1 MNLYA
6 ITLAL
11 IVLILLAVSLTRL
24 GKVKTKADYLIAG
37 RSLPAFVLVF
47 TLLSSWIGSG
57 SLLGGAE
64 NAYRHG
70 FAALWGAAGGWAGLA
85 LIYFIAPRARHFAQ
99 YTIPDLLE
107 ARYNQ
112 TARVLGV
119 IAILFTYTA
128 ITSYQFIGGGDILH
142 LIFPALSA
150 IQGRCLIAA
159 FVILLTAIAGMSS
172 VAYTDLAIGL
182 LATFTL
188 CIALPV
194 LVHNF
199 GGWSAVHAALPSSHF
214 RIFGDIHP
222 INSYVGTNILPDGTR
237 ERISSAMELFLPTC
251 LLMLGNQSMYQKFFS
266 AKSEKDATRAVIG
279 WIVGTVILETV
290 IVALAVAGSA
300 IFPTGEVHDHPREIL
315 AYVGLHAFQPQQT
328 VTTIPNLTGPAGP
341 AIPASPASPAPANAV
356 ILSGARSAQSKDLHH
371 QEEKGVIL
379 SGARSAQSKDLR
391 SDAAAPIVIT
401 TTEVLPP
408 FTLHT
413 LQLLG
418 ALLVGAIFAKII
430 STANNYLFSPATN
443 LVNDIFVRYIRPNA
457 GNQQVLLVSRAMV
470 VLLGLWALYQ
480 GLHTESVLKKSLY
493 AYTIYSAALTPVI
506 LAAFYWRRAT
516 ASAAVASIFTGTF
529 VTVFWDSAF
538 IHHHI
543 PAILADRDAIF
554 PALVASLLCLVI
566 VSLLTPRPNL
576 AHLTPFADNAQTS

>member
-24 GKVKTKADYLIAG
+24 GKVKTKADYLVAG

-107 ARYNQ
+107 VRYNQ

-142 LIFPALSA
+142 LIFPTAISA

-266 AKSEKDATRAVIG
+266 ARSERDATRAVAG

-315 AYVGLHAFQPQQT
+315 AYVGLHGFSPQQT
-328 VTTIPNLTGPAGP
+328 VTTIPT
-341 AIPASPASPAPANAV
+341 PASA
-356 ILSGARSAQSKDLHH
+356 
-371 QEEKGVIL
+371 VIL

-391 SDAAAPIVIT
+391 SDAATPIVIT
-401 TTEVLPP
+401 TTEIRPAPVAAMLN
-408 FTLHT
+408 
-413 LQLLG
+413 LLG

-443 LVNDIFVRYIRPNA
+443 LVNDIFVRYLRPNA
-457 GNQQVLLVSRAMV
+457 GNRQTLLVSRAMV

-480 GLHTESVLKKSLY
+480 GLHTESVLKESLY

-538 IHHHI
+538 IHHHV

-554 PALVASLLCLVI
+554 PALIASLLCLII

-576 AHLTPFADNAQTS
+576 AHLTPFAESAPT

>member
-6 ITLAL
+6 VTLAV
-11 IVLILLAVSLTRL
+11 IVLTLLTVSLTRL
-24 GKVKTKADYLIAG
+24 GKVHTRADYLVAG

-70 FAALWGAAGGWAGLA
+70 FAALWQPAGGWAGLA
-85 LIYFIAPRARHFAQ
+85 LIYFIAPRARRFAQ

-107 ARYNQ
+107 TRYNQ

-142 LIFPALSA
+142 LIFPDSITA
-150 IQGRCLIAA
+150 IHGRYIIAA
-159 FVILLTAIAGMSS
+159 FVILFTAIAGMSS
-172 VAYTDLAIGL
+172 VAYMDVAIGL

-188 CIALPV
+188 CAALPV
-194 LVHNF
+194 LLHNF
-199 GGWSAVHAALPSSHF
+199 GGWAAVRAALPSTHF
-214 RIFGDIHP
+214 QIFGDLHP
-222 INSYVGTNILPDGTR
+222 FNSYYGANLLPDGTH
-237 ERISSAMELFLPTC
+237 ERISSALEIFLPTC

-266 AKSEKDATRAVIG
+266 ARSEKDASRAVAG

-315 AYVGLHAFQPQQT
+315 AYTGLHAF
-328 VTTIPNLTGPAGP
+328 TGSRPLM
-341 AIPASPASPAPANAV
+341 I
-356 ILSGARSAQSKDLHH
+356 
-371 QEEKGVIL
+371 
-379 SGARSAQSKDLR
+379 
-391 SDAAAPIVIT
+391 
-401 TTEVLPP
+401 
-408 FTLHT
+408 
-413 LQLLG
+413 LG
-418 ALLVGAIFAKII
+418 ALLVGAIFAKIV
-430 STANNYLFSPATN
+430 STANNYLFSPAAN
-443 LVNDIFVRYIRPNA
+443 LVNDIFVRYLKPRASNKEI
-457 GNQQVLLVSRAMV
+457 LLVSRLMV

-506 LAAFYWRRAT
+506 LAAFYWKRAT

-529 VTVFWDSAF
+529 VTVFWDTAF
-538 IHHHI
+538 IHTHL
-543 PAILADRDAIF
+543 PAIISERDAIF
-554 PALVASLLCLVI
+554 PALLASLLCLVA
-566 VSLLTPRPNL
+566 VSLLTPPPTES
-576 AHLTPFADNAQTS
+576 HLRAFAENP

>member
-6 ITLAL
+6 IVLAL
-11 IVLILLAVSLTRL
+11 IVLTLLTVSLTRL
-24 GKVKTKADYLIAG
+24 GKVKTRADYLVAG

-70 FAALWGAAGGWAGLA
+70 FAALWQAAGGWGGLA
-85 LIYFIAPRARHFAQ
+85 LIYFIAPRARRFAQ

-142 LIFPALSA
+142 LIFPSAITA
-150 IQGRCLIAA
+150 IQGRYLIAA
-159 FVILLTAIAGMSS
+159 FVILFTAIAGMSS
-172 VAYTDLAIGL
+172 VAYMDVAIGL

-194 LVHNF
+194 LIHGF
-199 GGWSAVHAALPSSHF
+199 GGWSAVHAALPATHF
-214 RIFGDIHP
+214 QLFGDITF
-222 INSYVGTNILPDGTR
+222 VQ
-237 ERISSAMELFLPTC
+237 AMELFVPPC

-266 AKSEKDATRAVIG
+266 AKSEKDATRAVTG
-279 WIVGTVILETV
+279 WIIGTVILETV
-290 IVALAVAGSA
+290 IVALAVVGSA
-300 IFPTGEVHDHPREIL
+300 IYPTGEVHERPREIL
-315 AYVGLHAFQPQQT
+315 AYVGLHAFEPTQT
-328 VTTIPNLTGPAGP
+328 VTTVPNPTGPA
-341 AIPASPASPAPANAV
+341 
-356 ILSGARSAQSKDLHH
+356 
-371 QEEKGVIL
+371 
-379 SGARSAQSKDLR
+379 
-391 SDAAAPIVIT
+391 IVIT
-401 TTEVLPP
+401 TTQVMPP
-408 FTLHT
+408 VELHL

-418 ALLVGAIFAKII
+418 ALLVGAIFAKVI

-443 LVNDIFVRYIRPNA
+443 LVNDIFVRYLRPNA
-457 GNQQVLLVSRAMV
+457 GNRQVLLVSRLMV
-470 VLLGLWALYQ
+470 VALGLWALFQ
-480 GLHTESVLKKSLY
+480 SLGSESVLKRALY

-529 VTVFWDSAF
+529 VTVFWDTAF
-538 IHHHI
+538 IHTHV
-543 PAILADRDAIF
+543 PAILSDRDAIF

-566 VSLLTPRPNL
+566 VSLLTPRPTE
-576 AHLTPFADNAQTS
+576 AHLEAFAGS

>member
-6 ITLAL
+6 VTLAL
-11 IVLILLAVSLTRL
+11 IVLTLLTVSLTRL
-24 GKVKTKADYLIAG
+24 GKVHTRADYLVAG

-64 NAYRHG
+64 NAYKHG
-70 FAALWGAAGGWAGLA
+70 FAALWQAAGGWAGLA
-85 LIYFIAPRARHFAQ
+85 LIYFIAPRARRFAQ

-107 ARYNQ
+107 TRYNQ

-142 LIFPALSA
+142 LIFPASISA
-150 IQGRCLIAA
+150 IHGRYLIAA
-159 FVILLTAIAGMSS
+159 FVILFTAIAGMSS
-172 VAYTDLAIGL
+172 VAYMDVAIGL

-188 CIALPV
+188 CAALPV
-194 LVHNF
+194 LLHNF
-199 GGWSAVHAALPSSHF
+199 AYNNLTAWSAVRACLPATHF
-214 RIFGDIHP
+214 QIFGDLHP
-222 INSYVGTNILPDGTR
+222 FNSYSGPNLLPDGTH
-237 ERISSAMELFLPTC
+237 ERISSALEIFLPTC

-266 AKSEKDATRAVIG
+266 ARSEKDATRAVAG

-300 IFPTGEVHDHPREIL
+300 LFPTGDVHDHPREIL
-315 AYVGLHAFQPQQT
+315 AYTGLHAF
-328 VTTIPNLTGPAGP
+328 
-341 AIPASPASPAPANAV
+341 
-356 ILSGARSAQSKDLHH
+356 SGSRPLM
-371 QEEKGVIL
+371 I
-379 SGARSAQSKDLR
+379 
-391 SDAAAPIVIT
+391 
-401 TTEVLPP
+401 
-408 FTLHT
+408 
-413 LQLLG
+413 LG
-418 ALLVGAIFAKII
+418 ALLVGAIFAKIV
-430 STANNYLFSPATN
+430 STANNYLFSPAAN
-443 LVNDIFVRYIRPNA
+443 LVNDIFVRYLKPHASNKEI
-457 GNQQVLLVSRAMV
+457 LLVSRLMV

-538 IHHHI
+538 IHAHL
-543 PAILADRDAIF
+543 PAIISERDAIF
-554 PALVASLLCLVI
+554 PALLASLLCLI
-566 VSLLTPRPNL
+566 TVSLLTPPPTES
-576 AHLTPFADNAQTS
+576 HLRAFADS